1 MALWFAHLGDALIE
15 PGHAAGINDAGVIV
29 GHARTFRIHPVAW
42 VNGTHITLHSGN
54 HHAVESGVAYAINA
68 SGQIA
73 GKGVYDA
80 FATGGLGAAQHS
92 GFAHARCPMLTRE
105 PPSIGN
111 LFQESA
117 TPAKGERFDTLLAH
131 GNLVVERIVSS
142 ANVTPVECVQPQDEW
157 VVLLRGK
164 ATLAIQD
171 R

>member
-1 MALWFAHLGDALIE
+1 M
-15 PGHAAGINDAGVIV
+15 
-29 GHARTFRIHPVAW
+29 
-42 VNGTHITLHSGN
+42 
-54 HHAVESGVAYAINA
+54 ESGVAYAINA

-171 R
+171 RQVELMAGDHLFLPAGTPHTVLRVAEGTMWLAVHLHPPAPG